1 MSKQLFSPYTLG
13 KLTLQ
18 NRVVMA
24 PMTRSR
30 AIGNVPNVLMA
41 KYYGQRKGAGLLI
54 TEGTAPSPN
63 ALGYPRIPGAYS
75 AEQTAGWKAV
85 VDEVRKGDAKI
96 FLQIM
101 HTGRVSHPDNMPAGA
116 RVLAPSA
123 VALTDT
129 KMYVDGKGEQPI
141 PLATPMNEADLKDAI
156 AEYAETAK
164 NAIEAGFDG
173 VELHAA
179 NGYLLEQFIHPKTN
193 QRTDHYGG
201 SLENRL
207 RFVRN
212 VAEATIAAVG
222 ADRIGIRVSPYG
234 AFNEMGAFDG
244 VDETHVALAELSK
257 ELGLVYMHIVDHEA
271 MGAPAVPNEIKR
283 KIQDAFGGTII
294 LSGGYDAESA
304 EKDLQAGK
312 GDLVAFGRPYIA
324 NPDLVIRMKEE
335 APLADPDQNT
345 FYTPGAEGYI
355 DYPVLAEEEAAE

>member
-1 MSKQLFSPYTLG
+1 MSNPLFSTFHLG
-13 KLTLQ
+13 DLQLQ

-41 KYYGQRKGAGLLI
+41 KYYGQRKGAGLII

-85 VDEVRKGDAKI
+85 VDEVHKGGAKL

-129 KMYVDGKGEQPI
+129 KMYVDGQGEQPI
-141 PLATPMNEADLKDAI
+141 PLAEPMTEADLQDAI

-193 QRTDHYGG
+193 RRTDHYGG
-201 SLENRL
+201 SIENRL

-212 VAEATIAAVG
+212 VAEATIAAIG
-222 ADRIGIRVSPYG
+222 ADRTGIRVSPYG
-234 AFNEMGAFDG
+234 AFNEMGEFDG
-244 VDETHVALAELSK
+244 VDKTHIALAELSK

-271 MGAPAVPNEIKR
+271 MGAPAVPSEIKQ
-283 KIQDAFGGTII
+283 KIRAAFGGPII
-294 LSGGYDAESA
+294 LSGGYDAERA
-304 EKDLQAGK
+304 QKHLQAGK
-312 GDLVAFGRPYIA
+312 GELIAFGRPYIS
-324 NPDLVIRMKEE
+324 NPDLVLRMKENAE
-335 APLADPDQNT
+335 LAEPDQST

-355 DYPVLAEEEAAE
+355 DYPVLVEEQSA

>member
-1 MSKQLFSPYTLG
+1 MSKLLFTPYTLG

-30 AIGNVPNVLMA
+30 AVDNLPNVMMA

-85 VDEVRKGDAKI
+85 ADEVHRGDAKL
-96 FLQIM
+96 FMQLM

-123 VALTDT
+123 VPLEST

-141 PLATPMNEADLKDAI
+141 PLAEPMTEADLKDAI
-156 AEYAETAK
+156 AEFAEAAK

-193 QRTDHYGG
+193 QRSDHYGG
-201 SLENRL
+201 SPENRL

-222 ADRIGIRVSPYG
+222 ADRVGIRVSPYG

-244 VDETHVALAELSK
+244 VDETHVALAGRCK
-257 ELGLVYMHIVDHEA
+257 ELGLAYMHIVDHEA
-271 MGAPAVPNEIKR
+271 MGAPAVPTAVKQ
-283 KIQDAFGGTII
+283 KIREAFGGPII
-294 LSGGYDAESA
+294 LSGGYDAERA
-304 EKDLQAGK
+304 EQDLQAGK
-312 GDLVAFGRPYIA
+312 GELVAFGRPYVA
-324 NPDLVIRMKEE
+324 NPDLVLRMKENAE
-335 APLADPDQNT
+335 LNDPDHST

-355 DYPVLAEEEAAE
+355 DYPVLVEEA